1 MSLTLKNCNV
11 LESIISYGFL
21 IGSVVRGFDHLLVDC
36 YWCNLEARPKKNA
49 NGNMCLTWV
58 LLVSKKVQFSSLDL
72 AERSQANSSYE
83 DFLLELQ
90 FQEP

>member
-11 LESIISYGFL
+11 LESIISYSFL

-36 YWCNLEARPKKNA
+36 YSSIWKPIKKNA